1 MHVMPHLVLT
11 LLLSATL
18 AVPAATAQ
26 TNADSDW
33 EGTWRCEAVDGAG
46 AFTSPAVAT
55 ISGSRIKLSR
65 AGDASDVVLNG
76 TIDAGGAV
84 TLTGRG
90 PGPDGRPVLSTFNGT
105 LSGRSLTASG
115 RAVPLSGGVVQTC
128 ALALAQI
135 GAPAGPTVLRGS
147 GGPVTD
153 APYPAPEAYPP
164 AYDYPPTVIWYDN
177 DFFWRRHRLARFE
190 HARRARDAALRRQ
203 QRDAIG
209 PTPPNPPQV
218 VTPPQRPTS
227 LGGIAVP
234 PPQPAPAAPPSPP
247 SRPTSLGG
255 IAVPPPPP
263 PPPPAVQ
270 SAPPPQPMGT
280 GCRPGRSIG
289 GRC

>member
-1 MHVMPHLVLT
+1 MPNLVLT
-11 LLLSATL
+11 LLLSAAL

-26 TNADSDW
+26 TNVDGDW
-33 EGTWRCEAVDGAG
+33 EGTWRCDAVDGAG

-55 ISGSRIKLSR
+55 ISGGRIKLSR

-90 PGPDGRPVLSTFNGT
+90 AGPDGQPVLSTFTGT
-105 LSGRSLTASG
+105 LSGRSLTAGG
-115 RAVPLSGGVVQTC
+115 RAVPLGGGAVQTC
-128 ALALAQI
+128 ALGLALV

-147 GGPVTD
+147 GAPATD
-153 APYPAPEAYPP
+153 APYPPPADYQPPEPYPP
-164 AYDYPPTVIWYDN
+164 VYDYPPTVVWYDN
-177 DFFWRRHRLARFE
+177 DFYWRRHRLLRWE
-190 HARRARDAALRRQ
+190 RAREAALRRQ
-203 QRDAIG
+203 HGGAVG

-218 VTPPQRPTS
+218 VTPSPRPTS
-227 LGGIAVP
+227 LGKIAVP
-234 PPQPAPAAPPSPP
+234 PPQPAPATPPSTP

-255 IAVPPPPP
+255 IAVPPAPPP
-263 PPPPAVQ
+263 VQ
-270 SAPPPQPMGT
+270 SAPPPSPTGS